1 MCGEKRCG
9 NGSGVVSS
17 YGGGMAG
24 VVEAD
29 RGISGVSVER
39 GLDGCHEGLAGS
51 CGAESRRDM
60 SVDGM
65 GCRCWNGGSG
75 RCDAWWWLDGEGWR
89 YSA

>member
-9 NGSGVVSS
+9 NGSDVVSS

-29 RGISGVSVER
+29 RGIGGVSVER
-39 GLDGCHEGLAGS
+39 GLDGCHEGFAGS
-51 CGAESRRDM
+51 CGAGSWRGM

-65 GCRCWNGGSG
+65 GYR
-75 RCDAWWWLDGEGWR
+75 
-89 YSA
+89 